1 MTQKI
6 DFYVNLQKN
15 AIAAQM
21 VARYGEYLEDMPFE
35 ARLTF
40 RAALTA
46 YQVSKHQWAQAT
58 RPPTNKRLI
67 EQAIEDVNSEAW
79 SSEQLVTWIIGFV
92 LDECEQFRIE
102 PMIRALSDSIACELG

>member
-1 MTQKI
+1 MTHKI

-15 AIAAQM
+15 PIAAQM
-21 VARYGEYLEDMPFE
+21 VARYGEYLEEMPFE

-46 YQVSKHQWAQAT
+46 YQISKHQWAQSLQ
-58 RPPTNKRLI
+58 PPTNQRLI
-67 EQAIEDVNSEAW
+67 EQAIESVNSDAW
-79 SSEQLVTWIIGFV
+79 SSEQLVTWIIGFAC
-92 LDECEQFRIE
+92 DEQEQFRIE